1 MRKGAELVTS
11 KRVNRVNL
19 NFIVRQLDKCCK
31 KNDGWYGN
39 CPDTAICVD
48 AYDTRCGLGEVK
60 CPFCKEMVL
69 PTASC
74 SGCGQPLPLKKKY
87 KKSQRKRLNKCSGL

>member
-1 MRKGAELVTS
+1 MRKGAELVIS

-19 NFIVRQLDKCCK
+19 NYIVRQLDKCCK
-31 KNDGWYGN
+31 ENDN
-39 CPDTAICVD
+39 DSCPDMAICVEG
-48 AYDTRCGLGEVK
+48 YDKRCGLGEIE

-74 SGCGQPLPLKKKY
+74 SGCGQPLPPLKKKY
-87 KKSQRKRLNKCSGL
+87 KKKLKTKEVK